1 MYETYDSKPQEIPS
15 ELLYNM
21 NFDTDTSL
29 QFFPSLGYDMDMDTS
44 FESFVDVNK
53 SLRGEFGRSSV
64 MLEDFSTDLNSVEDI
79 ASTPPQSP
87 SNSEISD
94 EEEEPMKPK
103 KQQDRKSPKKE
114 YESTK
119 SREFEKIAV
128 ELYNHLLTGE
138 YSYDEIVAI
147 YKKKYPMFAEKFTA
161 GFCSKLRC
169 GRVLAKVTCCKRN
182 KNSGKRI
189 KRISRVS
196 ARKKWRKM
204 SHPLVIFSSFTRF

>member
-1 MYETYDSKPQEIPS
+1 
-15 ELLYNM
+15 
-21 NFDTDTSL
+21 
-29 QFFPSLGYDMDMDTS
+29 
-44 FESFVDVNK
+44 
-53 SLRGEFGRSSV
+53 
-64 MLEDFSTDLNSVEDI
+64 
-79 ASTPPQSP
+79 
-87 SNSEISD
+87 
-94 EEEEPMKPK
+94 MKPK

-204 SHPLVIFSSFTRF
+204 SHPLLIEMYQYEKSHPGVSKKKIESLFNVHRSTYWRWKNKFNLH